1 MPVKTKKQRK
11 NRRRT
16 LRRKT
21 KGGSTSQSL
30 QIPTAALKVSEGGLN
45 SDNKWHGI

>member
-1 MPVKTKKQRK
+1 MAKKTVKNRK

-30 QIPTAALKVSEGGLN
+30 QIPVAALKVSEGGLN
-45 SDNKWHGI
+45 TDNKWHGI